1 MHPLPKR
8 LHSIDVFRAI
18 TMLFMILVND
28 VSSVKQIPAWI
39 DHVDANADGLGF
51 ADAVFPAFLFI
62 VGLSL
67 PFAIKNRL
75 KKRESFF
82 KIAGYIITRSLALL
96 IMGFFHVNGENYSA
110 TVALPK
116 SVWTILTTIG
126 FFLIWL
132 DYPATIA
139 KGKKYSLVIGGIL
152 LLFLMAFLFKGGNP
166 TAPHGMQPEW
176 WGILGIICW
185 AYLVCATIFLL
196 TKGNLSFLLS
206 CLAIFILINISTHLK
221 LIDLHLFVI
230 GDASSVTLVMAGMAV
245 AGIYEKMAGKG
256 NDASLWLVLT
266 SSAVFFI
273 LAGFFIRPFSGGI
286 SKIHATPAWFFICT
300 GISLLIFEIL
310 VWLIDIK
317 DKRNWFHLIRPGG
330 TSTLTCYLVPYFLY
344 SIFSLIHF
352 NYPAFLNQGIG
363 GLIRSF
369 AIGFLVIGLVGFI
382 EKYRL
387 RLKI

>member
-1 MHPLPKR
+1 
-8 LHSIDVFRAI
+8 
-18 TMLFMILVND
+18 
-28 VSSVKQIPAWI
+28 
-39 DHVDANADGLGF
+39 
-51 ADAVFPAFLFI
+51 
-62 VGLSL
+62 
-67 PFAIKNRL
+67 
-75 KKRESFF
+75 
-82 KIAGYIITRSLALL
+82 
-96 IMGFFHVNGENYSA
+96 
-110 TVALPK
+110 
-116 SVWTILTTIG
+116 
-126 FFLIWL
+126 
-132 DYPATIA
+132 
-139 KGKKYSLVIGGIL
+139 LVIGGIL

-176 WGILGIICW
+176 WGILGIIGW

-286 SKIHATPAWFFICT
+286 SKIHATPACFFICT